1 MLDKFLKTV
10 NQHNCIAIT
19 GLAKNTGKTCVL
31 NTILNDGNSKIRGVT
46 SIGYDGEN
54 TDQVTGTAKP
64 TIYVKKG
71 TLIATAD
78 GLLSKCDITRE
89 LLSYTGF
96 NTPMGEVI
104 IVKAL
109 SDGYVQLA
117 GPSTRSQM
125 EAIVKML
132 QNYGAEQILIDGAAS
147 RKSTAAIAFSDA
159 CILATGAAFSHN
171 PEKIIEETVHFARLL
186 SLPPY
191 PVSDLSRIKHI
202 NTLDNEA
209 LTQYANE
216 LVTNLSQTDSA
227 NVFLEGAIN
236 TEFIKQLLNISKLP
250 QLSII
255 AEDGTRYL
263 FNSQMFDQLT
273 RRGIKLFVKN
283 HINLIAI
290 TVNPTSPNGTILDS
304 DYLSKEINEQI
315 DIPTLNPQMSNMI

>member
-31 NTILNDGNSKIRGVT
+31 NTILNDGNPKIRGVT

-104 IVKAL
+104 IIKAL

-132 QNYGAEQILIDGAAS
+132 QNYGVEQIFIDGAAS

-171 PEKIIEETVHFARLL
+171 PEKIIEETVHFTRLL
-186 SLPPY
+186 SLPAY
-191 PVSDLSRIKHI
+191 PVSDYTKIKHI
-202 NTLDNEA
+202 NTLDNDA
-209 LTQYANE
+209 LTQYTKE
-216 LVTNLSQTDSA
+216 LATNLSQTDSA
-227 NVFLEGAIN
+227 NVFFEGAIN
-236 TEFIKQLLNISKLP
+236 AEFIKQLLNISKLP
-250 QLSII
+250 KLSII

-263 FNSQMFDQLT
+263 FNSQLFDQLT

-304 DYLSKEINEQI
+304 DYLCKEINEYI
-315 DIPTLNPQMSNMI
+315 DIPTFNPKRY